1 MATKIDS
8 HHRIGQ
14 WVCITL
20 INRNRLLL
28 ILLLMSMMLLPL
40 LLMMM
45 MMMPLLLLFD
55 YAFTWVPNEF
65 TTLISYQFPLWC
77 SIKKFIRDTNKHALA
92 LMRFANLAW
101 INIRIDRLIV
111 LFVHFSV
118 SHSFTQL
125 RVLFSLCDFCHWPLL
140 FVLLP
145 FSE

>member
-40 LLMMM
+40 LLM

-101 INIRIDRLIV
+101 ICVSIDWLFFSFISPFLILLPNCECFFRCV
-111 LFVHFSV
+111 TFAIG
-118 SHSFTQL
+118 
-125 RVLFSLCDFCHWPLL
+125 LFSSCCCH
-140 FVLLP
+140 
-145 FSE
+145 SRNNC